1 MNNDEFKEGLRVRM
15 DEFKEFEE
23 LVTKFA
29 FKIRGKSVLLKS
41 SMKSAYREGMS
52 DLLMYLDHK
61 AIKAKKDREA
71 VTNLTKDTRGS

>member
-1 MNNDEFKEGLRVRM
+1 MNNDEFKDGLRVRQ
-15 DEFKEFEE
+15 DEFKEMEE

-29 FKIRGKSVLLKS
+29 FKIRGKSALLKS

-61 AIKAKKDREA
+61 AIKSKKDREA
-71 VTNLTKDTRGS
+71 VTNLTKDTRG